1 MKIIHCCLA
10 AFYIDNFSYQ
20 ENILPKIHKLQ
31 GNDVFIIASTETYFE
46 NKLIYSESKE
56 YINENGI
63 KVKRLSY
70 IKYLPNIFAKKLK

>member
-31 GNDVFIIASTETYFE
+31 GNDVFIIKNLGKTWKDSRG
-46 NKLIYSESKE
+46 
-56 YINENGI
+56 NENEIFKVQSFISNSFLI
-63 KVKRLSY
+63 KQR
-70 IKYLPNIFAKKLK
+70 F